1 MDAVHIHLV
10 VNHTPVILVA
20 SSLVLL
26 FISVFNKKPDY
37 RTIAFSGLLI
47 AAIFS
52 IVAFESGG
60 DAEDVVEELA
70 GVTHDAIENHEHAA
84 DTARWMMIVLGVA
97 GLAGL
102 TFFRDDE
109 RRGFQLFLYSSIL
122 ISIVAIG
129 YLIYTSYLGG
139 LIRHTEL
146 ASALI

>member
-52 IVAFESGG
+52 VVAFESGG
-60 DAEDVVEELA
+60 DA
-70 GVTHDAIENHEHAA
+70 
-84 DTARWMMIVLGVA
+84 
-97 GLAGL
+97 
-102 TFFRDDE
+102 
-109 RRGFQLFLYSSIL
+109 
-122 ISIVAIG
+122 
-129 YLIYTSYLGG
+129 
-139 LIRHTEL
+139 
-146 ASALI
+146 